1 MGYVFDAMNRNN
13 DDDQHPDKAQRPS
26 DAPITPPDET
36 VDESVGE
43 VVDESAPINPPTA
56 DQSEPVDEPV
66 EPQTVSHTD
75 SPVDEPAELQTVA
88 SDLFPDDQP
97 VETQQ
102 PEAADD
108 AVVEIPTFDFT
119 KAQQEQE
126 EDYTDPVDNASFD
139 PPVLPHTTQ
148 DAQAAPPLR
157 LTSEWLSNIDDRL
170 VSLTEPSSQLAEE
183 YRGIRTST
191 LARWDHRRHLV
202 HTITSATPQEGKTI
216 TSLNLGMSLAELRNR
231 KTIVLEADLRLP
243 TFNKLLH
250 LDESKG
256 MIGYLRGEA
265 ELDEVIQT
273 IEGSDLHIITAGS
286 RASNDAVQLLSNHRM
301 AKMLDELRTRYD
313 HVIIDTP
320 PVIELADAGI
330 LGGLSDE
337 VMLIVRIS
345 RTPKPLIE
353 QALRAL
359 RSYNA
364 PVAGVIATD
373 QERGRNR
380 YHYYRYGYRYRYR
393 YYAKRAA

>member
-1 MGYVFDAMNRNN
+1 MGYVFDALNRN
-13 DDDQHPDKAQRPS
+13 DDDEPRGKTPESS
-26 DAPITPPDET
+26 DAPTPASSNEPAG
-36 VDESVGE
+36 ESL
-43 VVDESAPINPPTA
+43 TA
-56 DQSEPVDEPV
+56 SNDAADAQAYTGPV
-66 EPQTVSHTD
+66 EPENIGRAD
-75 SPVDEPAELQTVA
+75 SPVEPP
-88 SDLFPDDQP
+88 S
-97 VETQQ
+97 ETQSPQDPALHFFKAQADPTPTHTTTISQ
-102 PEAADD
+102 PP
-108 AVVEIPTFDFT
+108 IPTQSEL
-119 KAQQEQE
+119 AQP
-126 EDYTDPVDNASFD
+126 DPT
-139 PPVLPHTTQ
+139 PTQ
-148 DAQAAPPLR
+148 PPLR
-157 LTSEWLSNIDDRL
+157 LATEWTKNIDDRL
-170 VSLTEPSSQLAEE
+170 VSITEPSSQLAEE
-183 YRGIRTST
+183 YRGIRTT
-191 LARWDHRRHLV
+191 LLARWDHRRNLV

-231 KTIVLEADLRLP
+231 KTIVIEADLRLP

-250 LDESKG
+250 LGESKG

-265 ELDEVIQT
+265 ELDEVIQE
-273 IEGSDLHIITAGS
+273 IEGSALHIITAGS
-286 RASNDAVQLLSNHRM
+286 RASNDAVQLLSNNRM
-301 AKMLDELRTRYD
+301 AKLLDELRSRYD

-373 QERGRNR
+373 QERSRNR

>member
-1 MGYVFDAMNRNN
+1 MGYVFDAMNRP
-13 DDDQHPDKAQRPS
+13 DDENRPEKDGQESLTPPPAETEPVVGDDTDESPVTAESTDSSVNPETPDEGAAVYNFDEARNGMPPQQAPPINITPANEHPVGAPPAINEDDGGAPPPQS
-26 DAPITPPDET
+26 DATG
-36 VDESVGE
+36 V
-43 VVDESAPINPPTA
+43 
-56 DQSEPVDEPV
+56 
-66 EPQTVSHTD
+66 
-75 SPVDEPAELQTVA
+75 
-88 SDLFPDDQP
+88 
-97 VETQQ
+97 
-102 PEAADD
+102 
-108 AVVEIPTFDFT
+108 
-119 KAQQEQE
+119 
-126 EDYTDPVDNASFD
+126 
-139 PPVLPHTTQ
+139 
-148 DAQAAPPLR
+148 PLR
-157 LTSEWLSNIDDRL
+157 ITSKWAQELDDRL
-170 VSLTEPSSQLAEE
+170 VALTEPSSQLAEE
-183 YRGIRTST
+183 YRAIRTT
-191 LARWDHRRHLV
+191 MLARWEHKRNLV

-216 TSLNLGMSLAELRNR
+216 TSLNLGLIMAELRNR

-265 ELDEVIQT
+265 SLSEVIQEM
-273 IEGSDLHIITAGS
+273 EGNALHIITAGS
-286 RASNDAVQLLSNHRM
+286 RASNDAVQLLSNQRM
-301 AKMLDELRTRYD
+301 VNLLKVLRSKYD

-337 VMLIVRIS
+337 VMLIARIS

-373 QERGRNR
+373 QERGKNR

>member
-1 MGYVFDAMNRNN
+1 MGYVFDAMNRP
-13 DDDQHPDKAQRPS
+13 DDENRPEKDGQRPS
-26 DAPITPPDET
+26 SQPPKDPVSDAGEPQDAAQPVSDNTPGTGAPTQQSNEAPVYNFENARNSIAPPAVNTPSHESLEET
-36 VDESVGE
+36 VD
-43 VVDESAPINPPTA
+43 T
-56 DQSEPVDEPV
+56 
-66 EPQTVSHTD
+66 HT
-75 SPVDEPAELQTVA
+75 
-88 SDLFPDDQP
+88 
-97 VETQQ
+97 ETI
-102 PEAADD
+102 
-108 AVVEIPTFDFT
+108 V
-119 KAQQEQE
+119 
-126 EDYTDPVDNASFD
+126 
-139 PPVLPHTTQ
+139 
-148 DAQAAPPLR
+148 PPLR
-157 LTSEWLSNIDDRL
+157 LTSDWAQNLDDRL
-170 VSLTEPSSQLAEE
+170 VALTEPSSQLAEE
-183 YRGIRTST
+183 YRGIRTT
-191 LARWDHRRHLV
+191 LLARWEHKRNLV

-216 TSLNLGMSLAELRNR
+216 TSLNLGLIMAELRNR
-231 KTIVLEADLRLP
+231 KTIVIEADLRLP

-250 LDESKG
+250 LGESKG

-265 ELDEVIQT
+265 ELSEVIQE
-273 IEGSDLHIITAGS
+273 IEGSALHIITAGS
-286 RASNDAVQLLSNHRM
+286 RASNDAVQLLSSQRM
-301 AKMLDELRTRYD
+301 ANLLKVLRTRYD

-337 VMLIVRIS
+337 VMLIARIS